1 MKDSQLPIRS
11 NWLFKLMKTL
21 SKKNAKIIGATSMAI
36 FSLVAVFT
44 ATIAWFTL
52 NRDVAGGGM
61 KFIAVDEQGRLN
73 KIEIF
78 EYIEALDKSGIS
90 HYSFSRTPSAT
101 VYGGDGLDDDYF
113 LMGDYNPLHTDHP
126 ILILFTLKNDF
137 ITREEGDMYIKGLTT
152 AVGFL
157 GETSNGAPKY
167 ALGPTSPLYRGT
179 KDVEKE
185 VIVDG
190 VPTTQTVTVDCY
202 PLSSAINFKCA
213 DFSNSEYTTI
223 ISNSMSGRIDIPTNS
238 ITLSESFV
246 NFASSGAGITFKN
259 NPTIYSSPGDESSIQ
274 YVAMV
279 VNYDGNAISA
289 IYSTYLGNT
298 VLDNTYGGELYFTC
312 DWSLEVF

>member
-1 MKDSQLPIRS
+1 MKSK
-11 NWLFKLMKTL
+11 NN
-21 SKKNAKIIGATSMAI
+21 KKNLKIIGATSVTL
-36 FSLVAVFT
+36 FSLVTVFT
-44 ATIAWFTL
+44 ATIAWFSMFQ
-52 NRDVAGGGM
+52 DVASGGM
-61 KFIAVDEQGRLN
+61 KIAAMDEVGRLN

-78 EYIEALDKSGIS
+78 EFDKTIDKAGVPN
-90 HYSFSRTPSAT
+90 YSFYSTPSAT
-101 VYGGDGLDDDYF
+101 VFGGSGLDEEYF

-126 ILILFTLKNDF
+126 ILVLFTLKDNF
-137 ITREEGDMYIKGLTT
+137 VTTVANDMYIKGLTT
-152 AVGFL
+152 VPGFL
-157 GETSNGAPKY
+157 GETLSGSPKY
-167 ALGPTSPLYRGT
+167 PLGSSSPLFRGT

-202 PLSSAINFKCA
+202 PLSSAINFKCT
-213 DFSNSEYTTI
+213 DYSSSEYETLLTNST
-223 ISNSMSGRIDIPTNS
+223 SNRIDIPTNS

-259 NPTIYSSPGDESSIQ
+259 NPTIYSSAGDGSQIQ